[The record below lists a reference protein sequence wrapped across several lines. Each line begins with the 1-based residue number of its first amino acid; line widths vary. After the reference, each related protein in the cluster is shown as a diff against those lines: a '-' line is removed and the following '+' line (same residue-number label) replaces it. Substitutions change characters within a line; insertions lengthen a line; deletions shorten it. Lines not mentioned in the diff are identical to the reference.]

1 MLFFWRQA
9 YRFNHGFGS
18 LIAHWHVMHPV
29 LVTEVTHDLIGGVK
43 HLSEVGEEPK
53 TPESQ

>member
-1 MLFFWRQA
+1 
-9 YRFNHGFGS
+9 
-18 LIAHWHVMHPV
+18 MHPV